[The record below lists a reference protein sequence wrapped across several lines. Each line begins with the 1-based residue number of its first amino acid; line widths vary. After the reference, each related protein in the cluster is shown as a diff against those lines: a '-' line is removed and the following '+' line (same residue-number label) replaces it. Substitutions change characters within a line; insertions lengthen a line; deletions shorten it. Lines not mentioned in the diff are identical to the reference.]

1 MVTQMHTNS
10 NNILTSISP
19 MQVWRR
25 STNLVQ
31 PKAFLHGMPMLDKE
45 KHVYQPG
52 TLREVIEFMCTISH
66 KLKG

>member
-25 STNLVQ
+25 STKPCAAQALPTWNAHAGQ
-31 PKAFLHGMPMLDKE
+31 RE
-45 KHVYQPG
+45 TPG
-52 TLREVIEFMCTISH
+52 TLRKVIEFMCTISH